1 MSIKTYSRKKD
12 GAVKLSENFR
22 VREFA
27 CNDGSVTVKIDLDN
41 VKQLQKI
48 RDHFGK
54 SITITSGYRTAAYN
68 ASPKVGGAKNSYH
81 VKGQAADIVVSG
93 ISPLKVYLY
102 ADSIGVKGAIYYPNS
117 RFCHIDTRPGRY
129 RAITLDGKTFYAEP
143 TTTLKQGSSGG
154 SVKWLQLMLGYAGYK
169 LTADGKYGPGT
180 KLAVKDFQRKCGL
193 TVDGVAGT
201 KTIAKLKEVLM

>member
-1 MSIKTYSRKKD
+1 MSIKTYSLKKD
-12 GAVKLSENFR
+12 GNTKLTANFR

-27 CNDGSVTVKIDLDN
+27 CSDGSDKIEIDLDN

-54 SITITSGYRTAAYN
+54 SITITSGYRTAAHN
-68 ASPKVGGAKNSYH
+68 KKIGGATNSYH
-81 VKGQAADIVVSG
+81 MTGQAADIVVANVN
-93 ISPLKVYLY
+93 PLKVYLY
-102 ADSIGVKGAIYYPNS
+102 ADSIGVKGAIYYPGDK
-117 RFCHIDTRPGRY
+117 FCHIDTRPGRY

>member
-1 MSIKTYSRKKD
+1 MSNIKTYSLKKD
-12 GAVKLSENFR
+12 GNTKLTANFR

-27 CNDGSVTVKIDLDN
+27 CSDGSDKIEIDLDN

-54 SITITSGYRTAAYN
+54 SITITSGYRTAAHN
-68 ASPKVGGAKNSYH
+68 KKIGGATNSYH
-81 VKGQAADIVVSG
+81 MTGQAADIAVVG
-93 ISPLKVYLY
+93 VNPLKVYLY
-102 ADSIGVKGAIYYPNS
+102 ADNIGAKGAIYYPNS

-193 TVDGVAGT
+193 TVDGIAGT
-201 KTIAKLKEVLM
+201 KTIAKLKEVLV

>member
-27 CNDGSVTVKIDLDN
+27 CSDGSDKVEIDLEN
-41 VKQLQKI
+41 VAKLQQI
-48 RDHFGK
+48 REHFGRA
-54 SITITSGYRTAAYN
+54 ITITSGYRTVAYN
-68 ASPKVGGAKNSYH
+68 TKIGGASKSYH
-81 VKGQAADIVVSG
+81 TKGQAADIVVSG
-93 ISPLKVYLY
+93 VDPLKVYLY

-117 RFCHIDTRPGRY
+117 KFCHIDTRPGRY

-169 LTADGKYGPGT
+169 LTADGKFGAAT
-180 KLAVKDFQRKCGL
+180 KLAVKDFQRKTGL
-193 TVDGVAGT
+193 SIDGIFGSNT
-201 KTIAKLKEVLM
+201 RAKLKEVLM